1 MINTEKLRQL
11 YQQNNPNDCKTLQY
25 QLITYEEK
33 LRRVLNDPK
42 TWQRSLSKQIKAN
55 YNPFKGKLILKSY
68 TIHNDSCETLIYKQL
83 EHCAKNNLSKI
94 TIKGSVI
101 CDHIITRD
109 MKNVYSLYSEGLH
122 KLRESYNDPRNRYQ
136 TNFSYIADLDLEL
149 SPLDK
154 YQIKLDEFYVRE
166 ITKWLNKYGNAYQD
180 NEIFRVEMR
189 LTPASDM
196 DIIIGSSILK

>member
-42 TWQRSLSKQIKAN
+42 TWQRSLSKQVKAN
-55 YNPFKGKLILKSY
+55 YNPFKGKLILKPY
-68 TIHNDSCETLIYKQL
+68 TIHADSCETLIYKQL
-83 EHCAKNNLSKI
+83 EYCARNNLSKI
-94 TIKGSVI
+94 TIKGSKI
-101 CDHIITRD
+101 CSHIITID

-122 KLRESYNDPRNRYQ
+122 KLREAYNDPRNQYQ
-136 TNFSYIADLDLEL
+136 TNFSYADTLEL

-154 YQIKLDEFYVRE
+154 YQIKLNDFYVRE
-166 ITKWLNKYGNAYQD
+166 ITKWLNKYGNAHQD
-180 NEIFRVEMR
+180 NEIFRVEMG
-189 LTPASDM
+189 LTPASYM
-196 DIIIGSSILK
+196 DIIIGSSIIK

>member
-25 QLITYEEK
+25 QLVTYEEK
-33 LRRVLNDPK
+33 LRRVLNDSK
-42 TWQRSLSKQIKAN
+42 TWQRPLSKPIKAN

-68 TIHNDSCETLIYKQL
+68 TIHNDSCEALIYKQL
-83 EHCAKNNLSKI
+83 EFCAKNNLSKI
-94 TIKGSVI
+94 TIKGSKI
-101 CDHIITRD
+101 CSHIITRD
-109 MKNVYSLYSEGLH
+109 MKNVYSLYSEALH
-122 KLRESYNDPRNRYQ
+122 KLRESYNDPCNQYQ

-180 NEIFRVEMR
+180 NEIFRVEMG
-189 LTPASDM
+189 LTPTSDM